1 MDTSPRDEAPRRVL
15 ERMRMRL
22 LDLTARNP
30 LLNYTHPRASSLRIV
45 DEVPTVVLD
54 ALIANRSYR
63 FAPIKIADAPA
74 PVSDPAPR
82 GFVRAGRNNGRSANA
97 ADTPPNGIN
106 TPPNATTAAVATP
119 PSVE

>member
-22 LDLTARNP
+22 LDLSARNP

-54 ALIANRSYR
+54 ALIANRAYR
-63 FAPIKIADAPA
+63 FASIKAADVPA
-74 PVSDPAPR
+74 PVTGPVPR
-82 GFVRAGRNNGRSANA
+82 AFVRSGRNGRSANA
-97 ADTPPNGIN
+97 AN
-106 TPPNATTAAVATP
+106 TPNATTAAVATP
-119 PSVE
+119 PPGVELQQPLT

>member
-22 LDLTARNP
+22 LDLSARNP

-54 ALIANRSYR
+54 ALIANRAYR
-63 FAPIKIADAPA
+63 FAPLKYADAPA
-74 PVSDPAPR
+74 PVADPMPR
-82 GFVRAGRNNGRSANA
+82 GFARTPRNNRSAN
-97 ADTPPNGIN
+97 
-106 TPPNATTAAVATP
+106 AAVATP
-119 PSVE
+119 PPGVEIQLPQTERERHEAAR